1 MFRRKNSG
9 LPTTG
14 SLHGV
19 DGSGKAVHMDA
30 PLWRAWKNADGYIKG
45 TYIFLVL
52 SVMLMIFGYRQLRY
66 RNCKRARL
74 VSRRCFLYSV
84 LTLDT

>member
-52 SVMLMIFGYRQLRY
+52 SIMLMIFGYRQLRY
-66 RNCKRARL
+66 HNCKRARL
-74 VSRRCFLYSV
+74 VSRRCFLYSL
-84 LTLDT
+84 LTHF